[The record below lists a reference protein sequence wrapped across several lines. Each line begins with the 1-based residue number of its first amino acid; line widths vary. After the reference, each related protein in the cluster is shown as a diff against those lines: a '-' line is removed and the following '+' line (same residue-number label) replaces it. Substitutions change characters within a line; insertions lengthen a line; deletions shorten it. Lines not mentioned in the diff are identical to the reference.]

1 MAGDGEVKIE
11 LELDDSKAKSQGT
24 KSGQQIAK
32 GVESGLKGADTAAQN
47 TSKNIDKAF
56 QNSSKNAKSSF
67 QDVGN
72 SAKNS
77 FSDVGDAAKS
87 ASSDAASAFEEIPA
101 DASGSFAD
109 VGSEAQN
116 GFDGVADAAHN
127 ASSDAADAFD
137 EIPDA
142 AEDAAQE
149 TNNAFSVKMVAVGNI
164 IADAAEKAV
173 SALVD
178 VAKAAIE
185 TGMAFDKSMSQVAAT
200 MGVTT
205 DSIGELRDFAKK
217 MGSETAFS
225 ATQASEALN
234 FMALAGYDAAT
245 SMRVLPT
252 VLNLAAAGSMEL
264 AAASDM
270 VTDAQSALGLSLEE
284 TEAMVDQMAVTSS
297 KTNTSVSQLGDA
309 FLTVGGTAKNLSGG
323 TKELAQMLGILAD
336 NGIKGA
342 EGGTALRNVILSLSA
357 PTDKAAGIMDNFGL
371 KVFDAAGN
379 MRPLPEIMA
388 DFNDALEP
396 LTQEERTGF
405 LNDIFNK
412 VDLKSVNAL
421 LGTSAERFDEVATAI
436 DNATGAAEKMANTQL
451 DNLAGDVTLL
461 ESAFEGLQIQISE
474 AVAPVL
480 REIVQIV
487 TNAVIPA
494 FSTLVSNADKIVPI
508 LANVAAAFVAWKT
521 YPKLIAAVKPQF
533 AAIKAELAGLTAA
546 QKAQTIATTAGTK
559 AMQLFS
565 KAGAMLKT
573 ALPVLIITAALEAIT
588 LFADAIKDAQEKQEQ
603 YTKAT
608 DGLRDAFNQID
619 DAAVNTAKSLNDIS
633 TDKPRRAMADLKSS
647 IDETIASQAQLAD
660 KITED
665 WTEVNTNAALIE
677 TYIDTIN
684 RLTNAY
690 DENGNKRQLNAEE
703 QASLIAA
710 VSGYNEITGE
720 SVNVIDAVN
729 GILDQSTEKL
739 NQNAEAWINN
749 AKKQAAQEELV
760 SLAKERLNLQKDLGE
775 AETAYQK
782 AIDYRNKAIA
792 NGIPLTAE
800 ENQMIADSEANL
812 NKCRDALDANAEAQ
826 QWLTDQIAE
835 ADNVLRSSAEALASY
850 IKSNEEWS
858 AALEDAGVNIDEFAS
873 KLSELGFSTDE
884 LAKMSGEQLKAL
896 AASYNK
902 STDEII
908 AVCDNMGIE
917 VPEKLRQV
925 GTDSVD
931 ALAEGLSSEQQAAI
945 DAALE
950 VAGLTHDEFAKLVD
964 EAGIT
969 GGDATVAYA
978 EGIANEKQQ
987 SQSAAQLNATVALE
1001 GYKSQD
1007 TGAAGQEEGQAF
1019 AEGVASA
1026 EGESRGAGETDAR
1039 AAKSGLESENSNA
1052 GTWGSHL
1059 VENFASGIS
1068 GAIRFVRDAAN
1079 AVIGAVSSILHFSV
1093 PEEGVFSGAERGGER
1108 SGEHLVQNIAQGMR
1122 NAQSDV
1128 KQAAEETVQIVDDAF
1143 NEMRELSPWEDIF
1156 TIDNSVVKG
1165 LRVDFDNVNPFGSIS
1180 DTLKGNISLMQN
1192 AAAQDV
1198 YTTNS
1203 TTQTFNIN
1211 QPMASPAQFMR
1222 EMRKMQTFGLAGL
1235 K

>member
-1 MAGDGEVKIE
+1 MADGEVKIE

-24 KSGQQIAK
+24 KSGQQISK
-32 GVESGLKGADTAAQN
+32 GIESGLKGADTAAQN

-56 QNSSKNAKSSF
+56 KNSGKNAKTSF
-67 QDVGN
+67 QEVGN
-72 SAKNS
+72 SAKSS
-77 FSDVGDAAKS
+77 FNDVGDAARS

-101 DASGSFAD
+101 DASGAFAD

-137 EIPDA
+137 EIPEA

-149 TNNAFSVKMVAVGNI
+149 TNNAFSVKMVAIGNI

-173 SALVD
+173 SALID
-178 VAKAAIE
+178 VAKAAVE

-205 DSIGELRDFAKK
+205 DSIGELRDFAKE
-217 MGSETAFS
+217 MGASTAFS

-234 FMALAGYDAAT
+234 YMALAGYDAST

-252 VLNLAAAGSMEL
+252 VLNLAAAGNMEL

-284 TEAMVDQMAVTSS
+284 TEAMVDQMAKTSS

-309 FLTVGGTAKNLSGG
+309 FLTVGGTAKNLAGG
-323 TKELAQMLGILAD
+323 TAELAQMLGILAD

-357 PTDKAAGIMDNFGL
+357 PTDVAAKKMDELGL
-371 KVFDAAGN
+371 AVFDAEGN
-379 MRPLPEIMA
+379 MRPMPDIMR
-388 DFNDALEP
+388 DLNKSMEP
-396 LTQEERTGF
+396 LTQQEKTDA
-405 LNDIFNK
+405 LNTIFNK

-421 LGTSAERFDEVATAI
+421 LGTSAERFDEVAFAI
-436 DNATGAAEKMANTQL
+436 DNATGSAEKMANTQL

-461 ESAFEGLQIQISE
+461 ESAFEGLQIQISD
-474 AVAPVL
+474 AVTPVL
-480 REIVQIV
+480 RDMVQTV

-494 FSTLVSNADKIVPI
+494 FSTLVSNADKLVPI
-508 LANVAAAFVAWKT
+508 IANIALGFAAWKVAVPIIKS
-521 YPKLIAAVKPQF
+521 YQAAL
-533 AAIKAELAGLTAA
+533 AATGRSVQSLTVAEKAH
-546 QKAQTIATTAGTK
+546 TIAVQAGTK

-573 ALPVLIITAALEAIT
+573 ALPVLAITLALEAIT
-588 LFADAIKDAQEKQEQ
+588 VLSGAIKDAQEKQEQ

-608 DGLRDAFNQID
+608 QGLKDAFKQID

-665 WTEVNTNAALIE
+665 WTDINTNAALIE

-703 QASLIAA
+703 QAALIAA

-729 GILDQSTEKL
+729 GVLDQSTAKL

-760 SLAKERLNLQKDLGE
+760 SLAKERLKLQKDLGE

-782 AIDYRNKAIA
+782 AIEYRNKAIA

-812 NKCRDALDANAEAQ
+812 NKCRDALDANTESQ

-835 ADNVLRSSAEALASY
+835 VDSALRSSAEALANY
-850 IKSNEEWS
+850 IKSNDEWS
-858 AALEDAGVNIDEFAS
+858 AALEGAGVNIDEFAS

-884 LAKMSGEQLKAL
+884 LATMSGEKLKAL
-896 AASYNK
+896 ANSYK
-902 STDEII
+902 LSTEEII
-908 AVCDNMGIE
+908 AVCEQMGIE

-925 GTDSVD
+925 GVDSVD
-931 ALAEGLSSEQQAAI
+931 ALADGISEEQQTAI

-950 VAGLTHDEFAKLVD
+950 VAGVTHDEFAKLVD

-978 EGIANEKQQ
+978 EGIASEKQQ
-987 SQSAAQLNATVALE
+987 SQSAAQLNAKVALE
-1001 GYKSQD
+1001 GYKTED
-1007 TGAAGQEEGQAF
+1007 TFAAGQGEGGAY

-1026 EGESRGAGETDAR
+1026 EGESRASGETDAN
-1039 AAKSGLESENSNA
+1039 AAADGMQSQNKNARDWGFDLGSLFAKGIEAAESVVRGAANFIGGIVQSILGHSVPKEGILRN
-1052 GTWGSHL
+1052 GGQGEKPWGRHL
-1059 VENFASGIS
+1059 VENI
-1068 GAIRFVRDAAN
+1068 
-1079 AVIGAVSSILHFSV
+1079 
-1093 PEEGVFSGAERGGER
+1093 AE
-1108 SGEHLVQNIAQGMR
+1108 GMR
-1122 NAQSDV
+1122 SAQSDV
-1128 KQAAEETVQIVDDAF
+1128 KDAADESAQIIEDAF
-1143 NEMRELSPWEDIF
+1143 AEVSPWDNIF
-1156 TIDNSVVKG
+1156 NVDNGIIKG
-1165 LRVDFDNVNPFGSIS
+1165 VSLDAAMANPFGTLA
-1180 DTLKGNISLMQN
+1180 DTLKGNVALMATAANNYSNTYNDDHTVININSPVKN
-1192 AAAQDV
+1192 AA
-1198 YTTNS
+1198 
-1203 TTQTFNIN
+1203 
-1211 QPMASPAQFMR
+1211 QFER
-1222 EMRKMQTFGLAGL
+1222 DLRIQRTYGLAGARR
-1235 K
+1235 